1 MVSAIIVAAGSSR
14 RMGFDKLFATLAGK
28 PVLWHS
34 LKAFSDAKEVDEIL
48 VVTRDDAMDDVENLV
63 STSRLEKVKKVIS
76 GGEQR
81 HHSVWNGLQAVD
93 SQGSEYIAIHDG
105 ARPLVTPAL
114 IKACLELAETHGA
127 SSCASQIPDTVK
139 RASIEQM
146 VTESVE
152 RTGLWAMQTPQV
164 FSSGLILQAY
174 ATLMAKHEMV
184 TDEVS
189 AVQKLGKKI
198 ALLKND
204 DWNLK
209 ITFPH
214 DLELAEHV
222 LELRKKWLSP
232 LKPRT
237 ISR

>member
-1 MVSAIIVAAGSSR
+1 
-14 RMGFDKLFATLAGK
+14 MGFDKLFAPLAGK

-34 LKAFSDAKEVDEIL
+34 LKAFSDCKDVDEIL
-48 VVTRDDAMDDVENLV
+48 IVTKDDGMDEVEGLV
-63 STSRLEKVKKVIS
+63 AAQKMKKVTKVIS
-76 GGEQR
+76 GGAER
-81 HHSVWNGLQAVD
+81 HISVWNGLQAVN
-93 SQGSEYIAIHDG
+93 SRGSEYVAIHDG
-105 ARPLVTPAL
+105 ARPLTTPKL
-114 IKACLELAETHGA
+114 IKACLDLAEIHGA
-127 SSCASQIPDTVK
+127 ACCASQIPDTVK
-139 RASIEQM
+139 RASVEQM

-152 RTGLWAMQTPQV
+152 RTGLWAMQTPQI

-174 ATLMAKHEMV
+174 AALMAKHEMV

-204 DWNLK
+204 DWNFK

-222 LELRKKWLSP
+222 LALRAKKRKKVES
-232 LKPRT
+232 
-237 ISR
+237 